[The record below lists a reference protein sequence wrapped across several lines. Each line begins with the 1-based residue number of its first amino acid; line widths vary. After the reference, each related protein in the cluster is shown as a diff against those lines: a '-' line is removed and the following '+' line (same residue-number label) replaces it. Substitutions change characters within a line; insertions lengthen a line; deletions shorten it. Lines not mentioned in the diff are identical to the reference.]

1 MSPDERQPAPA
12 LSSDDLARERTL
24 MALDRTQ
31 MAWIRTGLSMLTFG
45 FSLLKFFQFLRGQDA
60 PRALA
65 VHGPRRLGLAIMALG
80 FVALSMATWQYV
92 HDRRRLRGAPL
103 RQSPAFLVALFLLGL
118 QGLALVLSFMG
129 L

>member
-12 LSSDDLARERTL
+12 FSSDDLARERTL

-45 FSLLKFFQFLRGQDA
+45 FSLLKFFQFLRGQEVQ
-60 PRALA
+60 RGL
-65 VHGPRRLGLAIMALG
+65 VMHGPRKLGLAIMTLG

-92 HDRRRLRGAPL
+92 YERRRLHGGPL
-103 RQSPAFLVALFLLGL
+103 RQSPAFLVALFLIGL
-118 QGLALVLSFMG
+118 QGLALILSFMG
-129 L
+129 R